1 MALQV
6 CFFYYYLLCNYNY
19 ASHNIITTDAPDDYV
34 AVRRGFI
41 EFNTGDTSQTH
52 IIFINPD
59 DICEDGSLEKFYSNI
74 VLEIGQQVR
83 VSPPR
88 AIVYIDDSQE
98 PECGKI

>member
-6 CFFYYYLLCNYNY
+6 CFFHYYVLNY
-19 ASHNIITTDAPDDYV
+19 ASHITTDAPDDYE
-34 AVRRGFI
+34 AVRREII